1 VSLARVEGVLGFL
14 EEKSRS
20 SFLPVHNCKSATIST
35 YKFFQKLLG
44 NNHDVESL
52 SFDEVFFFL
61 VFTHFQWK
69 K

>member
-1 VSLARVEGVLGFL
+1 VSWDFSKKNQDQVFCQ
-14 EEKSRS
+14 
-20 SFLPVHNCKSATIST
+20 FITATIST

>member
-1 VSLARVEGVLGFL
+1 VSLARVSWDFSKKNQDQVFCQFITASLQPFQ
-14 EEKSRS
+14 
-20 SFLPVHNCKSATIST
+20 ST